1 MMKDSHQPP
10 ISRHSPLPDLQ
21 ISPSTTPIS
30 SPISTWSPPSS
41 DSGDPS
47 HNVAQNVWGSTVTDQ
62 QQQQPPPHSAANK
75 KHCRSFSEASQ
86 LQHLNVYHRRLSD
99 GERRSASMSEVKTGI
114 SPKSSTTQKH
124 QTSEEDALDTS
135 PLPPPPHE
143 NQIIIFGTKTSQN
156 NASQAS
162 SGHRYVCQDCN
173 KTFARPSSLRVHSYS
188 HTGEKPYACPDPA
201 CGRRF
206 SVCSNLRRHM
216 RVHRL
221 RHDPP
226 QWKPKAS
233 IESSSPCR
241 ATSI

>member
-1 MMKDSHQPP
+1 MPADRQFLPSIKHLLLREEDNVHPWSAARHQHIVTDYEPLDPDLSLNSAGFYKPMMKDSHQPP
-10 ISRHSPLPDLQ
+10 ISRHSPLLDLQ

-86 LQHLNVYHRRLSD
+86 LQDLNVYHRRLSD
-99 GERRSASMSEVKTGI
+99 GERRSASMSEVKNGI

-135 PLPPPPHE
+135 PLLPPPHE

-156 NASQAS
+156 STSQAS
-162 SGHRYVCQDCN
+162 SGHRY
-173 KTFARPSSLRVHSYS
+173 ARNPTRALILRVV
-188 HTGEKPYACPDPA
+188 GA
-201 CGRRF
+201 
-206 SVCSNLRRHM
+206 SVFA
-216 RVHRL
+216 V
-221 RHDPP
+221 
-226 QWKPKAS
+226 
-233 IESSSPCR
+233 
-241 ATSI
+241 T